1 MKSFLIIG
9 LGRFG
14 RFMAR
19 KLVEQKNEVLAVEI
33 NEDRA
38 NESLKYVN
46 DIQIGD
52 STKGSFIESL
62 GVNNFDMCVVAIGD
76 NFQSSLE
83 TTALLKEHGARHIL
97 ARANRDVHKKFLLM
111 AGADEVV
118 YAEREMAERLAVKYG
133 SDKIFDYFTLSNG
146 YSIYEISVPDS
157 WVGKTIIEKA
167 VRQKHRIN
175 IIATKKDS
183 VMNPVPSPE
192 HVFQSDETLI
202 VMGHSDDI
210 IPLTK

>member
-1 MKSFLIIG
+1 MKSFLIIC

-175 IIATKKDS
+175 IIATKKDG

-210 IPLTK
+210 LPLTK

>member
-210 IPLTK
+210 LPLTK

>member
-1 MKSFLIIG
+1 MKSFFIIG

-175 IIATKKDS
+175 IIATKKDG

-210 IPLTK
+210 LPLTK

>member
-175 IIATKKDS
+175 IIATKKDG

-192 HVFQSDETLI
+192 HVCQSDETLI

-210 IPLTK
+210 LPLTK

>member
-33 NEDRA
+33 SEDRA

-133 SDKIFDYFTLSNG
+133 SDKIFDYFAL
-146 YSIYEISVPDS
+146 
-157 WVGKTIIEKA
+157 
-167 VRQKHRIN
+167 
-175 IIATKKDS
+175 
-183 VMNPVPSPE
+183 
-192 HVFQSDETLI
+192 
-202 VMGHSDDI
+202 
-210 IPLTK
+210 